1 MESLESKLTE
11 NERKWIKE
19 YFKSEGNATEA
30 TRRVYGGTPGACRVK
45 GHKKLKK
52 FESILRE
59 IEEREFHEMEYQG
72 VSGVDFY
79 LEEME
84 RRFERSEKFWQEIGG
99 AKGLIR
105 LARGSR

>member
-1 MESLESKLTE
+1 MESLESRLTE
-11 NERKWIKE
+11 KERAWVKE

-30 TRRVYGGTPGACRVK
+30 TRRAYGGTPGACRVK

-52 FESILRE
+52 FAPILHE
-59 IEEREFHEMEYQG
+59 IEEREFHEMQYHG
-72 VSGVDFY
+72 MSGIDFY
-79 LEEME
+79 LGDME
-84 RRFERSEKFWQEIGG
+84 RRFEKSERFWQEVGG